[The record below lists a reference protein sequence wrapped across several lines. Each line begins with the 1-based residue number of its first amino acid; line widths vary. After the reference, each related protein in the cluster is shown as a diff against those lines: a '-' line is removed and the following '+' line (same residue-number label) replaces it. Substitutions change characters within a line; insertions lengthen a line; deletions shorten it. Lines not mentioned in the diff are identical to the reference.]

1 MRFHARYLFGALAV
15 PALIVGVAAVVLEG
29 PWSPLALDRANA
41 RYVAGDLAG
50 AAAAYAE
57 VAGGWHTPGTRAE
70 AAARAALIAVQSRE
84 PTQAANWLRV
94 AADLEP
100 EAARR
105 GALRMQLGTLY
116 LQDLRDPL
124 RAAETFAP
132 ADVDRGDG
140 HAILA
145 AARAWERAGRS
156 EQALESYQRAVA
168 ALGEGD
174 AREEAGIG
182 LDRVGASLSGVADA
196 EAP

>member
-1 MRFHARYLFGALAV
+1 MRFHARYLLGALAV
-15 PALIVGVAAVVLEG
+15 PVVILGLAALVLEG

-57 VAGGWHTPGTRAE
+57 VAEGWHAPGTRAE

-84 PTQAANWLRV
+84 PTQAASWLRQ

-100 EAARR
+100 EPGRR

-116 LQDLRDPL
+116 LEDLRDPL
-124 RAAETFAP
+124 RAAETFAQ
-132 ADVDRGDG
+132 AEVDRGDG
-140 HAILA
+140 HAVLA

-156 EQALESYQRAVA
+156 DQALDSYQRAVA
-168 ALGEGD
+168 ALGEGE
-174 AREEAGIG
+174 ARDEAGVG

-196 EAP
+196 EMP